1 MHIAVSQRA
10 RALLIVVLVA
20 VGLIAAN
27 APANASPPRERPT
40 SETEAPEGT
49 YLALGDSVP
58 FGYRGGV
65 PQLYP
70 KPSNFVGYPELVAED
85 LDLRLL
91 NASCPGETTASFSD
105 VTAQSNGCSNAVGSG
120 IAYRD
125 NFRLH
130 VNYHGSQLDY
140 ALRVLE
146 KAPHV
151 RLVTLQLGANDGF
164 LCQAA
169 GGCTSPEQIAVV
181 AEQVRANLKTI
192 LDTLRSE
199 GDYRGRIVV
208 VTYYALNYA
217 DPTVVAG
224 TQILDQAITAVATQ
238 VKGVVVA
245 DGFAAFQGPSLA
257 AGGSPTAAG
266 LVYPNDVHPTPQ
278 GQRLLAT
285 AVEQAVG
292 H

>member
-27 APANASPPRERPT
+27 APANADPPGERP
-40 SETEAPEGT
+40 SYGRSAQDPT

-58 FGYRGGV
+58 FGYRAGV

-70 KPSNFVGYPELVAED
+70 KPSNFVGYPELVAD
-85 LDLRLL
+85 DFDLRLL
-91 NASCPGETTASFSD
+91 NASCPGETTASFID
-105 VTAQSNGCSNAVGSG
+105 DDAPSNGCTNAVGSG
-120 IAYRD
+120 IVYRD
-125 NFRLH
+125 NFPLH

-146 KAPHV
+146 RVQHV
-151 RLVTLQLGANDGF
+151 RLVSLQLGANDGF
-164 LCQAA
+164 LCQAS
-169 GGCTSPEQIAVV
+169 GGCTTPEQIAAV
-181 AEQVRANLKTI
+181 AAQVGANLNTI
-192 LDTLRSE
+192 LVKLRGE

-208 VTYYALNYA
+208 VTYYALDYA
-217 DPTVVAG
+217 DPVVVAG
-224 TQILDQAITAVATQ
+224 TQILDQAITAAAQ
-238 VKGVVVA
+238 ANGAVVA
-245 DGFAAFQGPSLA
+245 DGFAAFQGPSVA
-257 AGGSPTAAG
+257 AGGSPIAAG
-266 LVYPNDVHPTPQ
+266 LVYPNDVHPTPL

-285 AVEQAVG
+285 AVERAVG